1 MIQNVP
7 SAAIN
12 IQVIKK
18 FPAMRTKNSVNIPEL
33 WPFLMHCNQGNILI
47 THFIKIHLNILWTDV
62 SKVESFREIFRNKF
76 RKHFFRTKF
85 RKHLFPLTYMLNS
98 PVISFLLY
106 TRFKPSNLYENRSIC
121 LFVSQSVC
129 LFVRLYDNKSTRTER
144 ILTKLSCKRSGLML
158 YTSR

>member
-1 MIQNVP
+1 MVQNLP

-18 FPAMRTKNSVNIPEL
+18 FPVMRTKNSVNIPEL
-33 WPFLMHCNQGNILI
+33 RPFLMHCNQGNILI

-76 RKHFFRTKF
+76 RKH
-85 RKHLFPLTYMLNS
+85 LFPLTYMLNS

-106 TRFKPSNLYENRSIC
+106 TRLKPSNLYENRSIC
-121 LFVSQSVC
+121 LFISQSVC

-158 YTSR
+158 YR